1 MRHVPTVWMVAI
13 TLAFA
18 QSIEASEGGRKELIF
33 AGSGTNT
40 LMTQVLVKAFV
51 DRHPDIPIKVLPG
64 IGSTGGIK
72 AVHKGKIAL
81 GLVSRPLRGIE
92 QTWNL
97 KALPYAQTVVVF
109 GANPS
114 VPDDN
119 LSTQDVIDIYF
130 GKRSKWSNGSTIVV
144 LAREEG
150 DSGAEVLMKAI
161 AGFKDIMENVWRSG
175 IWRIEYRDGECNNS
189 IARTKNAMGWTDIG
203 SIQIGNHK
211 IKPLKFNGVSPT
223 TENLI
228 SGKYPLYKDLSFVY
242 QEPLPEPLRK
252 FVAFVKS
259 TEGAE
264 LIRKNGYVPIP

>member
-1 MRHVPTVWMVAI
+1 MRQALAVCIVTM

-18 QSIEASEGGRKELIF
+18 RPIEAAEDERKELLL

-40 LMTQVLVKAFV
+40 LMTEVLVKAFV
-51 DRHPDIPIKVLPG
+51 DKHPDIPLKVLPS

-72 AVHKGKIAL
+72 AVHRGRIEL
-81 GLVSRPLRGIE
+81 GLTSRPFRGLE
-92 QTWNL
+92 RTWNL
-97 KALPYAQTVVVF
+97 KALPYARSVVAF
-109 GANPS
+109 GANPA

-119 LSTQDVIDIYF
+119 LSTQDVIDIYS
-130 GKRSKWSNGSTIVV
+130 GKRKKWSNGGTIVV
-144 LAREEG
+144 LVREEG
-150 DSGAEVLMKAI
+150 DSGAELLMKAI
-161 AGFKDIMENVWRSG
+161 AGFKEILENAWRSG
-175 IWRIEYRDGECNNS
+175 IWRIEYRDVECNNF
-189 IARTKNAMGWTDIG
+189 IARAKNAMGWTDIG

-223 TENLI
+223 AENLI
-228 SGKYPLYKDLSFVY
+228 SGKYPLYKDLSFAY

-264 LIRKNGYVPIP
+264 LIRKNGYIPIP